1 MIVKSSS
8 KKEEPIKEM
17 RLKKTEISDIPNS
30 RKHLDDATVTSV
42 SVQATS
48 STNTGPVEVRNT
60 AIINASDSEE
70 EDKKNADT
78 SSVDVE
84 DIFGTIYFI
93 YPWMYSLHCLF

>member
-17 RLKKTEISDIPNS
+17 RLKETEISDIPNS
-30 RKHLDDATVTSV
+30 RKHPDDATVTSV

-48 STNTGPVEVRNT
+48 SINTGPVEVRNT
-60 AIINASDSEE
+60 AMINASDSEE
-70 EDKKNADT
+70 EDKPNDI

-93 YPWMYSLHCLF
+93 YPWMYLLHCLFS

>member
-1 MIVKSSS
+1 M
-8 KKEEPIKEM
+8 
-17 RLKKTEISDIPNS
+17 PNS
-30 RKHLDDATVTSV
+30 RKHPNDTSVTSV

-48 STNTGPVEVRNT
+48 KINTGPVEVRNT

-70 EDKKNADT
+70 EDKQNADI

-93 YPWMYSLHCLF
+93 YPWMYLLDCLF